1 MEFFTAFHTVEV
13 SLPKPPSL
21 NEYYAGKHWTSRKK
35 KTDAAREAVCFLLK
49 EKEKPDMN
57 VKMYKIYLRSNG
69 RTDIDN
75 RIIAVKTLND
85 AMEKDLGWIPS
96 DNPSVFKG
104 LNIVQDDSLNKD
116 EFIATITFFGNKQ
129 DK

>member
-1 MEFFTAFHTVEV
+1 MFTAFHTVEV

-21 NEYYAGKHWTSRKK
+21 NEYYAGKHWTSRKR
-35 KTDAAREAVCFLLK
+35 KTDAAREAVCVLLK
-49 EKEKPDMN
+49 EQQPPQME
-57 VKMYKIYLRSNG
+57 VELYKIYLRSNG

-104 LNIVQDDSLNKD
+104 LNIVQDDSLGKN
-116 EFIATITFFGNKQ
+116 EYLATITFYGNR
-129 DK
+129 